1 MKKFFIAVI
10 SLAIFAIA
18 AYGIAYLVIPVTS
31 VELEEYTHSV
41 DFICE
46 DAFIV
51 RDETVYYSTS
61 DGIVYNIVTDGDRVS
76 QNSSISTTYN
86 GNADN
91 EVLQKLRTID
101 LKINRLKKEDTD
113 STLYRTAASSA
124 ENEIALYLENVLT
137 LAEKNSVESI
147 HDIKVDINNLRSG
160 EEITPGEKIN
170 KLYIERNN
178 VESEMAVSKTDTIA
192 DRAGIFSSYVDG
204 LESVLTPERIKEYT
218 PEYIKS
224 LNLQD
229 SEYMNGKS
237 VVTGDPICKVMDNHS
252 WYVMGIADKD
262 SIGLLET
269 GKTVTIKFLNLS
281 GSSVKG
287 EVIYISEPDAN
298 GESIYLIKVQTYLES
313 AFSYR
318 NIDAQIILKEHSGY
332 KVPTDSIHT
341 GHSINEYYVYA
352 RKGSEAYRC
361 DIDILYSDSK
371 EGYSI
376 IASSEGAENN
386 LGSMERLV
394 VGER

>member
-91 EVLQKLRTID
+91 EILQKLRTID

-178 VESEMAVSKTDTIA
+178 VESEMAVSKT
-192 DRAGIFSSYVDG
+192 
-204 LESVLTPERIKEYT
+204 E
-218 PEYIKS
+218 
-224 LNLQD
+224 
-229 SEYMNGKS
+229 
-237 VVTGDPICKVMDNHS
+237 
-252 WYVMGIADKD
+252 KD
-262 SIGLLET
+262 
-269 GKTVTIKFLNLS
+269 
-281 GSSVKG
+281 
-287 EVIYISEPDAN
+287 
-298 GESIYLIKVQTYLES
+298 
-313 AFSYR
+313 
-318 NIDAQIILKEHSGY
+318 
-332 KVPTDSIHT
+332 
-341 GHSINEYYVYA
+341 
-352 RKGSEAYRC
+352 
-361 DIDILYSDSK
+361 
-371 EGYSI
+371 
-376 IASSEGAENN
+376 
-386 LGSMERLV
+386 
-394 VGER
+394 VGEPI